1 MATGQVKWFNN
12 AKGYGW
18 ITPADGASD
27 VFVHYSAI
35 EMEGYKT
42 LKLGEKVSFILNLGP
57 KGKYASK
64 IARTALLNV

>member
-18 ITPADGASD
+18 ITPADGEGD
-27 VFVHYSAI
+27 VFVHYSSI

-42 LKLGEKVSFILNLGP
+42 LAQGETVTFLLNLGER
-57 KGKYASK
+57 GKYASK
-64 IARTALLNV
+64 IERNAILNV